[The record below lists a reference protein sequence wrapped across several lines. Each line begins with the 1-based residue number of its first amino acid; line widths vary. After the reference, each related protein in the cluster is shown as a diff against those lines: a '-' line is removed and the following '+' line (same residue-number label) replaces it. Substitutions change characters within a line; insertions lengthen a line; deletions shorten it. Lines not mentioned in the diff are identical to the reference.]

1 MIGKLIRLAFLL
13 ALVAVGIHAY
23 RERKSHGVYHGV
35 PFDFRVPTSDRVMA
49 RMWNPDDSR
58 VITPTV
64 FGVGWSVN
72 LYQAGRDMGFIE
84 SDGDESR
91 SDS

>member
-1 MIGKLIRLAFLL
+1 MISKFIRLVF
-13 ALVAVGIHAY
+13 LVALAVVGVHAY
-23 RERKSHGVYHGV
+23 RERKSHGVYYGV
-35 PFDFRVPTSDRVMA
+35 PFDFRVPTPNRVMA

-72 LYQAGRDMGFIE
+72 LYQAGRDMGFIQPE
-84 SDGDESR
+84 GNESR
-91 SDS
+91 G